1 MASRT
6 IRSPAS
12 RSFTAVLAR
21 GRAVSPASR
30 HIASSVLSVRESEA
44 DFQAWIIDLA
54 GIRRWAIYHTYD
66 SRRSNPGFPDLVLVR
81 ERVLFREVKTEGGV
95 LTGAQS
101 AWLNRLTR
109 AGADAGV
116 WRPSD
121 RRSIEKELE

>member
-1 MASRT
+1 
-6 IRSPAS
+6 
-12 RSFTAVLAR
+12 
-21 GRAVSPASR
+21 
-30 HIASSVLSVRESEA
+30 VLSVRESEA